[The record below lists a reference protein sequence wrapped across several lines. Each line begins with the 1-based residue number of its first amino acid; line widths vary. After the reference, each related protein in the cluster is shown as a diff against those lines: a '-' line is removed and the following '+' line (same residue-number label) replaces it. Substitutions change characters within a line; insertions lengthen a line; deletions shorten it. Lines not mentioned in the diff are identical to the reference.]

1 MTRLL
6 IKSCGALTTLQDAG
20 RTGYQRY
27 GLSNAGAMDRTAL
40 AIANALVGNKPD
52 EAAIEFAVFG
62 GELSVESGEAR
73 VALAG
78 ADCPLDIDGE
88 AAPPLTSRRVAPGST
103 IRVGAARAGVF
114 AYLAV
119 TGSFDVAP
127 MLGSVSVHLRTGVGG
142 LDGTPLKAGD
152 VLPLRP
158 HQIEGPDLELAAN
171 PEQPP
176 GPIRIVLGPQD
187 DLFSKAGIETL
198 LSSEF
203 QITAE
208 ADRMGYRLS
217 GPKIA
222 HADGFNIVSDG
233 IVTGS
238 VQVPGTGVPIVLLAD
253 RQTTGGYPKIATIVR
268 ADLGRFVQM
277 RPGSK
282 VRFTAVA
289 LQEAVALARSN
300 ARRTES
306 LMAAIRPAGLDRLD
320 SARLLG
326 LNLAGEAV
334 DASASEASKVS

>member
-1 MTRLL
+1 MTRIV
-6 IKSCGALTTLQDAG
+6 IKTCGALTTLQDAG
-20 RTGYQRY
+20 RKGYQRY

-40 AIANALVGNKPD
+40 TIANTLVGNKPD

-62 GELSVESGEAR
+62 GELLIESGEAR
-73 VALAG
+73 IAMAG

-88 AAPPLTSRRVAPGST
+88 PVPALTSRRVAAGST
-103 IRVGAARAGVF
+103 IRIGAARAGVF

-119 TGSFDVAP
+119 GGSFDVAP
-127 MLGSVSVHLRTGVGG
+127 MLGSISVHLRTGVGG

-152 VLPLRP
+152 VLPLRA
-158 HQIEGPDLELAAN
+158 HQVEGPDLELAAN
-171 PEQPP
+171 PGPPP

-187 DLFSKAGIETL
+187 DLFSRAGIETL
-198 LSSEF
+198 LSSEY

-217 GPKIA
+217 GPTIA

-268 ADLGRFVQM
+268 ADLARFVQL

-282 VRFTAVA
+282 VRFAAVT
-289 LQEAVALARSN
+289 LQEAVALARSD
-300 ARRTES
+300 AKRTES
-306 LMAAIRPAGLDRLD
+306 LIAAIRPAGLDRLD

-334 DASASEASKVS
+334 DAAAGGPSKTS

>member
-1 MTRLL
+1 MTRLV

-27 GLSNAGAMDRTAL
+27 GLSNAGAMDRTSL

-52 EAAIEFAVFG
+52 GAAIEFAVFG
-62 GELSVESGEAR
+62 GELVVEGGETR
-73 VALAG
+73 VAIAG
-78 ADCPLDIDGE
+78 ADCPLDVDGE
-88 AAPPLTSRRVAPGST
+88 PVPALTSRRVAAGSV
-103 IRVGAARAGVF
+103 IRISAARAGVF

-119 TGSFDVAP
+119 GGSFDVAP
-127 MLGSVSVHLRTGVGG
+127 MLGSVSVHLRTGIGG

-152 VLPLRP
+152 ALPLRS
-158 HQIEGPDLELAAN
+158 HRIEGPELELAAN
-171 PEQPP
+171 PDPAP

-187 DLFSKAGIETL
+187 DLFSQAGIETL
-198 LSSEF
+198 LSSEY

-282 VRFTAVA
+282 VRFAAVT
-289 LQEAVALARSN
+289 LQEAVALARGE
-300 ARRTES
+300 ARRLEH
-306 LMAAIRPAGLDRLD
+306 LIAAIRPAGLDRLD

-334 DASASEASKVS
+334 DAASEPSKVS

>member
-1 MTRLL
+1 MTRLV
-6 IKSCGALTTLQDAG
+6 IKTCGALTTLQDSG
-20 RTGYQRY
+20 RKGYQRY

-62 GELSVESGEAR
+62 GELVVEGGEAR
-73 VALAG
+73 VAIAG
-78 ADCPLDIDGE
+78 ANCPLDVDGE
-88 AAPPLTSRRVAPGST
+88 PVPPLTSRRVAPENI
-103 IRVGAARAGVF
+103 IRIGAARAGVF

-119 TGSFDVAP
+119 AGSFDVAP
-127 MLGSVSVHLRTGVGG
+127 MLGSVSVHLRTGLGG
-142 LDGTPLKAGD
+142 LDGTPLKAGNA
-152 VLPLRP
+152 LPLRS
-158 HQIEGPDLELAAN
+158 HRIEGPDLELAAN
-171 PEQPP
+171 PDPTP

-187 DLFSKAGIETL
+187 DLFAEAGIETL
-198 LSSEF
+198 LSSEY

-238 VQVPGTGVPIVLLAD
+238 VQVPGTGEPIVLLAD
-253 RQTTGGYPKIATIVR
+253 RQTTGGYPKVATIVR
-268 ADLGRFVQM
+268 ADLARFVQM
-277 RPGSK
+277 RPGSSL
-282 VRFTAVA
+282 RFAAVT
-289 LQEAVALARSN
+289 LQEAVALARSD
-300 ARRTES
+300 ARRMES
-306 LMAAIRPAGLDRLD
+306 LLASVRPAGLDRLD

-334 DASASEASKVS
+334 DAAAGGPSKAS

>member
-1 MTRLL
+1 MTRLV

-20 RTGYQRY
+20 RRGYQRY

-62 GELSVESGEAR
+62 GELVVEGGELR

-78 ADCPLDIDGE
+78 ADCPLDINGE
-88 AAPPLTSRRVAPGST
+88 PVPVLTSRRVAAGST
-103 IRVGAARAGVF
+103 IRIGAARAGVF

-119 TGSFDVAP
+119 AGSFDVAP

-142 LDGTPLKAGD
+142 VDGTPLKVGD
-152 VLPLRP
+152 ELPLRA
-158 HQIEGPDLELAAN
+158 HEIDGPDLELTAN
-171 PEQPP
+171 PSSAP
-176 GPIRIVLGPQD
+176 GPIRVVLGPQD
-187 DLFSKAGIETL
+187 DLFSQAGIETML
-198 LSSEF
+198 GSEY
-203 QITAE
+203 QITTE

-233 IVTGS
+233 IATGS

-268 ADLGRFVQM
+268 ADLGRFVQL

-282 VRFTAVA
+282 VRFAAVT
-289 LQEAVALARSN
+289 LQDAVALARAD
-300 ARRTES
+300 ARRIES
-306 LMAAIRPAGLDRLD
+306 LIAAVRPTGLDRLD

-334 DASASEASKVS
+334 DASANELSKIS

>member
-1 MTRLL
+1 MTRLVVR
-6 IKSCGALTTLQDAG
+6 SCGALTTLQDAG
-20 RTGYQRY
+20 RRGYQRY
-27 GLSNAGAMDRTAL
+27 GFSNAGAMDRSSL
-40 AIANALVGNKPD
+40 AIANALVGNKAD

-62 GELSVESGEAR
+62 GELMIEGGQVRIAM
-73 VALAG
+73 AG
-78 ADCPLDIDGE
+78 ADCPVDIDGE
-88 AAPPLTSRRVAPGST
+88 PVPALTSRRVAAGSS
-103 IRVGAARAGVF
+103 IRIGAARTGVF

-119 TGSFDVAP
+119 CGSFDIAP

-152 VLPLRP
+152 VLPLP
-158 HQIEGPDLELAAN
+158 AHQIDGPDLELASN
-171 PEQPP
+171 PEPAP
-176 GPIRIVLGPQD
+176 GSIRIVLGPQD
-187 DLFSKAGIETL
+187 DLFSRAGIETL
-198 LSSEF
+198 LSSEY

-282 VRFTAVA
+282 VRFAAVS
-289 LQEAVALARSN
+289 LQEAVALARAD
-300 ARRTES
+300 ARRLEG
-306 LMAAIRPAGLDRLD
+306 LMAAIRPAALDRLD
-320 SARLLG
+320 SARLLS

-334 DASASEASKVS
+334 DAAAGGPSKVS

>member
-1 MTRLL
+1 MTRLV

-20 RTGYQRY
+20 RKGYQRY
-27 GLSNAGAMDRTAL
+27 GLSNAGAMDQTAL
-40 AIANALVGNKPD
+40 AIANALVGNKID

-62 GELSVESGEAR
+62 GELMVEGGEVRIAM
-73 VALAG
+73 AG
-78 ADCPLDIDGE
+78 AHCPLDIDGE
-88 AAPPLTSRRVAPGST
+88 VVPALTSRRVAAGSS
-103 IRVGAARAGVF
+103 IRVGHARAGGF

-119 TGSFDVAP
+119 AGSFDVAP

-152 VLPLRP
+152 ALPLRS
-158 HQIEGPDLELAAN
+158 HQIEGPDLELAAI
-171 PEQPP
+171 PDPTQ

-187 DLFSKAGIETL
+187 DLFSKVGIETL
-198 LSSEF
+198 LSSEY
-203 QITAE
+203 QITPE

-222 HADGFNIVSDG
+222 HADGYNIVSDG
-233 IVTGS
+233 IATGS

-282 VRFTAVA
+282 VRFAAVP
-289 LQEAVALARSN
+289 LQEAVALARAD
-300 ARRTES
+300 ARRVES
-306 LMAAIRPAGLDRLD
+306 LIAAVRPAGLDRLD

-334 DASASEASKVS
+334 DAAAGEPSRVS

>member
-1 MTRLL
+1 MTRLI

-40 AIANALVGNKPD
+40 AIANALVGNKLD
-52 EAAIEFAVFG
+52 EATIEFAVFG
-62 GELSVESGEAR
+62 GELLVEGGEVRIAM
-73 VALAG
+73 AG
-78 ADCPLDIDGE
+78 ADCSLDVDGE
-88 AAPPLTSRRVAPGST
+88 PVPPLTSRRVAAGST

-127 MLGSVSVHLRTGVGG
+127 MLGSISVHLRTGVGG

-152 VLPLRP
+152 ALPLRS
-158 HQIEGPDLELAAN
+158 HQIEGPDLDLAAN
-171 PEQPP
+171 PEPAP
-176 GPIRIVLGPQD
+176 GPIRVVLGPQD
-187 DLFSKAGIETL
+187 DLFTQAGIETL
-198 LSSEF
+198 LSSAY

-268 ADLGRFVQM
+268 ADLARFVQM
-277 RPGSK
+277 RPGSQ
-282 VRFTAVA
+282 VRFAAVT
-289 LQEAVALARSN
+289 LQDAVALARSD

-306 LMAAIRPAGLDRLD
+306 LIAAVRPAGLDRLD

-334 DASASEASKVS
+334 DAAAGGPSKAS

>member
-1 MTRLL
+1 MTRLVV
-6 IKSCGALTTLQDAG
+6 KSCGVLTTLQDGG
-20 RTGYQRY
+20 RKGYQRY

-40 AIANALVGNKPD
+40 AIANALVGNTPD

-62 GELSVESGEAR
+62 GELAVEGGEVR
-73 VALAG
+73 VAIAG

-88 AAPPLTSRRVAPGST
+88 PVPALTGRRVAAGST
-103 IRVGAARAGVF
+103 IRIGAARVGVF

-119 TGSFDVAP
+119 AGSFDVAP

-142 LDGTPLKAGD
+142 LDGTPLKASN

-158 HQIEGPDLELAAN
+158 HQVEGPDLELAAN
-171 PEQPP
+171 PDPAP
-176 GPIRIVLGPQD
+176 GPIRVVLGPQD
-187 DLFSKAGIETL
+187 DLFSKDGIETL
-198 LSSEF
+198 LSSEY

-268 ADLGRFVQM
+268 ADLGRFAQM

-282 VRFTAVA
+282 VRFAAVT
-289 LQEAVALARSN
+289 LQEAVALARAD

-306 LMAAIRPAGLDRLD
+306 LMAAIRPASLDRLD

-334 DASASEASKVS
+334 DASASEPSKVS